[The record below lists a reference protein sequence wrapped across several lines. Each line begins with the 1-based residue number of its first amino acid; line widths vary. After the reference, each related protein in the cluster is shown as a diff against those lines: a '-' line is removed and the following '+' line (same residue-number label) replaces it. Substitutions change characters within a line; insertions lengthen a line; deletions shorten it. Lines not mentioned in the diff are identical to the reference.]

1 MEHAWRSLQPLWD
14 QLLLSAKEVNAI
26 LTLIYTAAGCIIAFQ
41 LSMLWQIRN
50 DLNQILQTQR
60 FIYALWIG
68 GALERPGRR

>member
-1 MEHAWRSLQPLWD
+1 VADRV
-14 QLLLSAKEVNAI
+14 KGVGVI

-60 FIYALWIG
+60 FIYAELAKLSSVFATAW
-68 GALERPGRR
+68 ERSARMRGL